1 MCVPHLISFSSMFT
15 VSISIYIL
23 ITLKSLSPLPM
34 SLLSDQIFYLQMPAL
49 YLHQIFHRHLKSNMS
64 QNKCIIY

>member
-1 MCVPHLISFSSMFT
+1 MCVPHLISFSSMLT

-34 SLLSDQIFYLQMPAL
+34 SLLSDQIFYLQMPA
-49 YLHQIFHRHLKSNMS
+49 
-64 QNKCIIY
+64 